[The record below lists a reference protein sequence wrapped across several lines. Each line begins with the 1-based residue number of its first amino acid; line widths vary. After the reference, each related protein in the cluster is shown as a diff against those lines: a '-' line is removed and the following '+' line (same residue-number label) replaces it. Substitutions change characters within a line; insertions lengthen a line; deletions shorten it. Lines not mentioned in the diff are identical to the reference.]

1 MNIAHSISDASA
13 MTGAITAQRRVAAIG
28 AQMPVPTSPF
38 QATLSQ
44 VQDADHRIQMRA
56 KIRDVAEKYV
66 AQSLVQPLLKQAR
79 ELRDDT
85 PPFGTTQAEKQFGG
99 MLDERTSLDMVKRG
113 HWGLVGSIET
123 RLLRAAGL
131 EKSPVV
137 NFTPV
142 TEGAT
147 R

>member
-1 MNIAHSISDASA
+1 
-13 MTGAITAQRRVAAIG
+13 MTGAITAQRRLAAIG
-28 AQMPVPTSPF
+28 AQTPVPTSSF

-44 VQDADHRIQMRA
+44 VQDADHAAEMRA
-56 KIRDVAEKYV
+56 KTRDVAQKYV

-99 MLDERTSLDMVKRG
+99 LLDERTALDMVKRG
-113 HWGLVGSIET
+113 HWGLVGNIET

-131 EKSPVV
+131 EKAPVI
-137 NFTPV
+137 NFTNA
-142 TEGAT
+142 TEGDS